1 MKQKTVNGSEI
12 SCMGYMQVCNSL
24 HTDDHASTL
33 PQSFFTVRMPFL
45 PPNQQRQST
54 EGTVIHTSETTN
66 IASELRHSSTFVVR
80 ATAACPIQTNF
91 LRQTLFQHCSTICLE
106 LSPCLRSEL

>member
-1 MKQKTVNGSEI
+1 VKQKTVNGSEI

-66 IASELRHSSTFVVR
+66 IIASELRHSSTFVVR
-80 ATAACPIQTNF
+80 TTAACPI
-91 LRQTLFQHCSTICLE
+91 
-106 LSPCLRSEL
+106 